1 MNDALTYEHFIPIII
16 FVPPSWEPTVI
27 WVGVPREGVPPDDG
41 ADIVCAF
48 DYYAWVA
55 TWEEEVDP
63 NVIGH
68 TKVTVA
74 GDDYV
79 LCPHIQSPTE
89 GASNPNQ

>member
-41 ADIVCAF
+41 ADIVHAF

-55 TWEEEVDP
+55 SWNEPVDSQMD
-63 NVIGH
+63 GH
-68 TKVTVA
+68 RKVTI
-74 GDDYV
+74 GGRNYV
-79 LCPHIQSPTE
+79 LCPHIPSPTE
-89 GASNPNQ
+89 GASDPTK